1 MAYPHAWTNGS
12 GQAINAAALEEI
24 EAEIDTKAVDA
35 AVVHLTGA
43 ETVAGVKTFSSSPI
57 VPTPTTNLQ
66 AATKAYVDATVG
78 SGAIRV
84 EEEGSSVVAGAT
96 GINFVGPT
104 VTVTDAGSNEALVTI
119 AESTAITANTQTG
132 SYTLVLGDAGK
143 VVEMNVAGANTLT
156 VPPNAS
162 VAFPIGTVLE
172 VFQYG
177 AGQTTITPGAAVT
190 IVSSGAKL
198 KTTGQY
204 SSASLRKRATN
215 EWVASG
221 DLSA

>member
-1 MAYPHAWTNGS
+1 MAYPHSWVNGS
-12 GQAINAAALEEI
+12 GQPISAAALEEI
-24 EAEIDTKAVDA
+24 EAEIDTKAPLASPTFTGTVTLPAGAVTAAMVAADVATQAELDA
-35 AVVHLTGA
+35 AVA
-43 ETVAGVKTFSSSPI
+43 
-57 VPTPTTNLQ
+57 PT
-66 AATKAYVDATVG
+66 
-78 SGAIRV
+78 
-84 EEEGSSVVAGAT
+84 
-96 GINFVGPT
+96 
-104 VTVTDAGSNEALVTI
+104 
-119 AESTAITANTQTG
+119 ITANTQTG

-215 EWVASG
+215 EWVAAG